1 MMVLWCLMSP
11 CPLLKST
18 PRPPE
23 LRAER
28 LQQDERIKRSDK
40 RSDRI
45 SSKML
50 EYALIECQTIE
61 WHIKYKSI
69 CQLLSITRSIF
80 VGTWYFARLII
91 IVIIAII
98 SQAELCTIL
107 FDDVFP
113 VTYDKD
119 IDLLTRPWLL
129 WPAACYR
136 KHCGCLVFRN
146 ACEEIPTEKKLT
158 VLISDVV
165 RRCPMLKVKH
175 PLKWFYDAPN
185 LSGVH
190 RKCIEILD
198 SVWVQFQ

>member
-23 LRAER
+23 LRAEP

-91 IVIIAII
+91 IVIITII

-146 ACEEIPTEKKLT
+146 ACEEIPTEKT
-158 VLISDVV
+158 YSTYQW
-165 RRCPMLKVKH
+165 CC
-175 PLKWFYDAPN
+175 
-185 LSGVH
+185 S
-190 RKCIEILD
+190 
-198 SVWVQFQ
+198 

>member
-91 IVIIAII
+91 IVIITII

-146 ACEEIPTEKKLT
+146 ACEEIPTEKNNLQYLSVMLFVGVPCWRWNILWNGFMMPPT
-158 VLISDVV
+158 WVV
-165 RRCPMLKVKH
+165 CTGNV
-175 PLKWFYDAPN
+175 
-185 LSGVH
+185 
-190 RKCIEILD
+190 
-198 SVWVQFQ
+198 